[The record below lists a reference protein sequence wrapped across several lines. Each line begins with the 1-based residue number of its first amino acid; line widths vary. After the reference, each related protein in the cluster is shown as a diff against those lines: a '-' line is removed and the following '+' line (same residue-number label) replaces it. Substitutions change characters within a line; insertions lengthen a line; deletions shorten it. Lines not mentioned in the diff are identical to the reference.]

1 MNPLICGLLI
11 YLQVVLVV
19 GIVVVRNPLMK
30 LNRTLLVKGIA
41 AGMEL
46 ISFFIKKD
54 VGRYSPTIINVI
66 DAGHD
71 VGMTVLTS
79 VEVLKDKNLTPE
91 EELELAE
98 RLTNNKRSL
107 DKALTSLI
115 KDLKDH
121 ALHQT
126 EEKEN
131 A

>member
-1 MNPLICGLLI
+1 
-11 YLQVVLVV
+11 
-19 GIVVVRNPLMK
+19 MK
-30 LNRTLLVKGIA
+30 LNKTLLVKGIIM
-41 AGMEL
+41 GMEF
-46 ISFFIKKD
+46 ISFHIKKD
-54 VGRYSPTIINVI
+54 VAKYSPTIVGVI

-71 VGMTVLTS
+71 VGITVLTS
-79 VEVLKDKNLTPE
+79 VAVLKDKKITPE

>member
-1 MNPLICGLLI
+1 
-11 YLQVVLVV
+11 
-19 GIVVVRNPLMK
+19 
-30 LNRTLLVKGIA
+30 
-41 AGMEL
+41 MEL

>member
-1 MNPLICGLLI
+1 
-11 YLQVVLVV
+11 
-19 GIVVVRNPLMK
+19 MK
-30 LNRTLLVKGIA
+30 LNRTLLVKGIT

-54 VGRYSPTIINVI
+54 VGRYSPTVINVI

-71 VGMTVLTS
+71 VGMTVLS
-79 VEVLKDKNLTPE
+79 SIEVLKDKKLTSE

-115 KDLKDH
+115 KDLQYH

>member
-1 MNPLICGLLI
+1 MII
-11 YLQVVLVV
+11 VAVVKL
-19 GIVVVRNPLMK
+19 LMK
-30 LNRTLLVKGIA
+30 LNKTLLIKGITM
-41 AGMEL
+41 GMEL
-46 ISFFIKKD
+46 ISFFLKKD

-66 DAGHD
+66 DASHD

-79 VEVLKDKNLTPE
+79 VEVLKDKKITPE

-107 DKALTSLI
+107 DNALTSLI
-115 KDLKDH
+115 KDLKEH